1 MSIRSK
7 ILAGAATLAL
17 VSGAALAGSASAATP
32 SCGNSND
39 CLNIFSHKFGTY
51 HHPNFVLD
59 VFQAGAAVGKPI
71 ILYRT
76 SNSDPAE
83 DFTVSDQ
90 GTVSDFYAAGLVSS
104 TVALH
109 YGCTPGTTI
118 AGPGGP
124 IACSATSVDET
135 AFEIEYSPYGVGSG
149 LCVGLAS
156 TAAQGGRVTLQPC
169 GDSSKTVWVWDTY
182 DQDLFQT
189 FVNGF
194 TFPAIN
200 GSDTNFSHP
209 YVLDYPHN
217 ADPND
222 KPRAQLQVNRL
233 TGFSNGSGPIVGAV
247 IDTQL
252 WGGRFGVLP

>member
-1 MSIRSK
+1 VGFKSK
-7 ILAGAATLAL
+7 ILAGAAALAL
-17 VSGAALAGSASAATP
+17 AAVPITVAGTAGAATP
-32 SCGNSND
+32 SCGGG
-39 CLNIFSHKFGTY
+39 CLNVFSHKFGTY
-51 HHPNFVLD
+51 HKANFVLD
-59 VFQAGAAVGKPI
+59 VFQQGAKTGQPI

-83 DFTVSDQ
+83 DFTIEDNGPVSN
-90 GTVSDFYAAGLVSS
+90 FYAAGLVSS

-109 YGCTPGTTI
+109 YGCTPHTTI
-118 AGPGGP
+118 SGPNGP
-124 IACSATSVDET
+124 IQCSSTSVDET
-135 AFEIEYSPYGVGSG
+135 AFELEYAPLGRDTG
-149 LCVGLAS
+149 LCAGVAT
-156 TAAQGGRVTLQPC
+156 TAFQGEGVSLQPC
-169 GDSSKTVWVWDTY
+169 GNTSKTVWIWDTY
-182 DQDLFQT
+182 DQDPFQT
-189 FVNGF
+189 FLNGF

-222 KPRAQLQVNRL
+222 KPRAQAQVNNL
-233 TGFSNGSGPIVGAV
+233 TGFSNGFGPVIGAV